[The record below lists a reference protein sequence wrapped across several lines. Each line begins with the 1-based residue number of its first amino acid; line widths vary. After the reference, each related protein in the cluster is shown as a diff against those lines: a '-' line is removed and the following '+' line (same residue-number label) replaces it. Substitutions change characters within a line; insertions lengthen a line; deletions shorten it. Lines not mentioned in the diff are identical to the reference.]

1 MAMNAYKASA
11 KEAPRPTASPDL
23 IPYCKV
29 LLIHINAIAPTGKAR
44 QNPDK
49 IPIKK
54 VSI

>member
-1 MAMNAYKASA
+1 M
-11 KEAPRPTASPDL
+11 
-23 IPYCKV
+23 
-29 LLIHINAIAPTGKAR
+29 HINAIAPTGKAR